1 MNLSEA
7 GAEERLIKAGRMT
20 REQIERTKTKGFRHM
35 ATIFV
40 DAVKR
45 DYSKFF
51 SVEPDPTRLEHE
63 ARQLFRYGN

>member
-20 REQIERTKTKGFRHM
+20 REQIEKAKNREK
-35 ATIFV
+35 AAIFV
-40 DAVKR
+40 DTVKR

-63 ARQLFRYGN
+63 AKQLFRYGN